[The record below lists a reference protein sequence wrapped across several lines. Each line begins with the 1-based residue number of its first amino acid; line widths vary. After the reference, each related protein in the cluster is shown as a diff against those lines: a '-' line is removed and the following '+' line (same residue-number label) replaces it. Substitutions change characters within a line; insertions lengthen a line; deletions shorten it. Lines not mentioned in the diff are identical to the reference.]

1 MSDFKDL
8 LTKRRSQ
15 YAIGANTDVTAA
27 DVTAALNEV
36 IPQVPSAFNSQ
47 ATRVVVV
54 SGENNVKLWELVK
67 NVQKDVLDEA
77 TLNYMTPIMDGARD
91 AVGTILFFEDRDAVE
106 SGIPANEERRLI
118 YKNHAS
124 ANAQLTTW
132 LTLTELGLGANLQ
145 HFNIGYEQG
154 FDRSIRELLDLSESW
169 ELIAQMPFGSIEA
182 PAADKETIASS
193 ELVIE
198 R

>member
-54 SGENNVKLWELVK
+54 SGENNVKLWELIK